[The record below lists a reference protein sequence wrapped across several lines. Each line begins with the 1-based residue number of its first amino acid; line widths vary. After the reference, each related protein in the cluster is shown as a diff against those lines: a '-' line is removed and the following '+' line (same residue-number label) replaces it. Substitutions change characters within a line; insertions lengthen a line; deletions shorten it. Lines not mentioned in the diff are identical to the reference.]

1 MFRITAGIIVILIL
15 TAHLQSTS
23 AQTGT
28 APAAPAATTAAP
40 AATPEAKPSRMK
52 LTVEKLKEM
61 RAKWSANKPKMK
73 ACRKEAKA
81 KGLAGDDRWFFMSD
95 CMEKS

>member
-1 MFRITAGIIVILIL
+1 MFRAMACIVAILIL

-28 APAAPAATTAAP
+28 APAATAAP
-40 AATPEAKPSRMK
+40 AATSEAKPSRIK
-52 LTVEKLKEM
+52 LTVAKIREM
-61 RAKWSANKPKMK
+61 KAKWSANRPKMK

>member
-1 MFRITAGIIVILIL
+1 MFRTTACIVAILLL
-15 TAHLQSTS
+15 TAHLQSIS

-28 APAAPAATTAAP
+28 APAAPATTAAP

-52 LTVEKLKEM
+52 LTIQKIKEM

>member
-1 MFRITAGIIVILIL
+1 MFRTTACIIAILIL
-15 TAHLQSTS
+15 TVHLQSTS

-28 APAAPAATTAAP
+28 APGAPAATTAP

-52 LTVEKLKEM
+52 LTVEKIKEM
-61 RAKWSANKPKMK
+61 KAKWSANKPKMK

-81 KGLAGDDRWFFMSD
+81 KGIVGDDRWFFMSD
-95 CMEKS
+95 CMDKS

>member
-1 MFRITAGIIVILIL
+1 MFRTMACIIAILLL
-15 TAHLQSTS
+15 TAHLQSTL

-28 APAAPAATTAAP
+28 APAAPATSAAP

-52 LTVEKLKEM
+52 LTVEKIKEM
-61 RAKWSANKPKMK
+61 KAKWSANKPKMK

-81 KGLAGDDRWFFMSD
+81 KGIVGDDRWFFMSD
-95 CMEKS
+95 CMDKS